1 MLSRYIEPQ
10 IKEYI
15 DEKIILV
22 TGPRQ
27 TGKTTMSKSLYMS
40 YDYINYDH
48 RDHREKIRKKSW
60 DRDKKL
66 IIFDELHK
74 MEGWKKFIK
83 GVFDVEGIPPNILVT
98 GSAKLD
104 TFRKVGDSLAGRF
117 FKYRLYPLD
126 LKELKQID
134 PKLDLDMSL
143 DRLMQLSGFPEPFI
157 KGTETFYRL
166 WKNTHLDVIVRE
178 DLTDLSGIRH
188 ISDIETLIQ
197 LLRKRV
203 GSPVSYASLSEDLQV
218 SPKTVKH
225 WIQVLENLYVI
236 FKVPPYHKNIARSL
250 LKEPKY
256 YFFDNGMVNKDDG
269 IKFENLVANA
279 LLKECHFL
287 EDSLGVEA
295 KLFYLRNRQGN
306 EVDFLVTIDEKPTLM
321 TEVKLSDSNL
331 AKDLVYFSKY
341 FTNITRVQLVKNL
354 PSAKSYPDGI
364 RIEPGAKWL
373 SKLSL
378 H

>member
-1 MLSRYIEPQ
+1 MLSRYIESQ
-10 IKEYI
+10 IKKYI

-27 TGKTTMSKSLYMS
+27 AGKTTMSKSLYTS
-40 YDYINYDH
+40 YDYVNYDH
-48 RDHREKIRKKSW
+48 RDHREKLSNKSW
-60 DRDKKL
+60 DRGKKL

-74 MEGWKKFIK
+74 MTGWKQFLK

-126 LKELKQID
+126 LKELKQNN
-134 PKLDLDMSL
+134 PKLALDESL
-143 DRLMQLSGFPEPFI
+143 DQLMQLSGFPEPFI

-166 WKNTHLDVIVRE
+166 WKNTHLDVIIRE

-269 IKFENLVANA
+269 IKFENVVANA

-295 KLFYLRNRQGN
+295 KLFYLRTRQGN
-306 EVDFLVTIDEKPTLM
+306 EVDFLVTIDEKPVLM

-331 AKDLVYFSKY
+331 AKDLVYFSKF
-341 FTNITRVQLVKNL
+341 FTDIKRVQLVKNL
-354 PSAKSYPDGI
+354 SSAKSYPDGI

-373 SKLSL
+373 STLSL
-378 H
+378 Q